1 MSAAL
6 RRGALAA
13 FAAASLL
20 TLSACGDADKGG
32 EQPSAAQSSGP
43 ATGSA
48 APAPGKGAGARPLTG
63 EQAKAALLTPGDLPS
78 GWEVN
83 KDIPAYDVGA
93 TGMQF
98 GKAGT
103 AACQPLL
110 DAFVGADNGPKAQA
124 HAMTDLKQAGETGI
138 QMTQGIT
145 SYQEAEAVK
154 IMQQKI
160 DFGACGKFAA
170 KGADGTTDQA
180 AGSEL
185 TVPAL
190 GDGARGMRVVFAATE
205 EGVSIQHDIA
215 AVRVGGTVVTV
226 SQASFT
232 TADTAAFEAS
242 LRKAVEK
249 VQKVQ
254 KAQQKAGA
262 KA

>member
-1 MSAAL
+1 MSAFL

-13 FAAASLL
+13 LAAASLL
-20 TLSACGDADKGG
+20 TLSACGDGDKKG
-32 EQPSAAQSSGP
+32 EDGKPSAAQDTAG
-43 ATGSA
+43 A
-48 APAPGKGAGARPLTG
+48 APAPDKGSRPLTA
-63 EQAKAALLTPGDLPS
+63 EQAKAALLTPADLPS

-98 GKAGT
+98 GKAGK

-110 DAFVGADNGPKAQA
+110 DVFVGADNGPKAQA

-138 QMTQGIT
+138 QMTQGVT

-154 IMQQKI
+154 VMQRKT
-160 DFGACGKFAA
+160 DLAACGKFTV
-170 KGADGTTDQA
+170 KGADGSTDEA

-190 GDGARGMRVVFAATE
+190 GDEARGVRVVFAATE
-205 EGVSIQHDIA
+205 QGVSIQHDIA

-232 TADTAAFEAS
+232 TADTAAFETS

-249 VQKVQ
+249 VQQ
-254 KAQQKAGA
+254 AQRKAGG

>member
-13 FAAASLL
+13 VAAASLL
-20 TLSACGDADKGG
+20 TLSACGGDEGG
-32 EQPSAAQSSGP
+32 APPSAAQSSGP
-43 ATGSA
+43 AGGSA
-48 APAPGKGAGARPLTG
+48 APAPGAPGKDKGARPLTAG
-63 EQAKAALLTPGDLPS
+63 QAKAALLTPDDLPS

-98 GKAGT
+98 GKADK

-110 DAFVGADNGPKAQA
+110 DVFVGADNGPKAQA
-124 HAMTDLKQAGETGI
+124 HAMTDLKQAGDTGI
-138 QMTQGIT
+138 QMTQGVT
-145 SYQEAEAVK
+145 SYQEAEAVR

-160 DFGACGKFAA
+160 DFGACGTFAA
-170 KGADGTTDQA
+170 KGADGSTDQA
-180 AGSEL
+180 SGSEL

-190 GDGARGMRVVFAATE
+190 GDGSRGVRVVFAATE

-232 TADTAAFEAS
+232 TADTAAFESS

-249 VQKVQ
+249 VQQ
-254 KAQQKAGA
+254 AQRQAGGKA
-262 KA
+262 